1 MFGDLHLTAQQ
12 LGFLLERVDS
22 RREFSQA
29 FARRFASG
37 SPRVA
42 LEVHH
47 VPLHLPKI
55 RDRDAPSHQR
65 KGQDKRRV
73 SPFHPIFPLFPS
85 KSEYSNRVH
94 PALREITD

>member
-1 MFGDLHLTAQQ
+1 MFGDLQLTAQQ
-12 LGFLLERVDS
+12 LGLLLERVDS

-47 VPLHLPKI
+47 VPLDLPKI

-65 KGQDKRRV
+65 KGQDKHRA
-73 SPFHPIFPLFPS
+73 SPFHPISPLFPS